1 MGLTK
6 KILMWIAIWTAI
18 LFIFIF
24 AFSVVATVIVATGL
38 GAVASGNSMMV
49 MTATFFVS
57 PLGLTIWVIGIATI
71 CAIGLLTAKRK
82 LEAGGKI

>member
-24 AFSVVATVIVATGL
+24 AFSVMATVIVATGL
-38 GAVASGNSMMV
+38 GALASGNAMMV
-49 MTATFFVS
+49 MTVTLFVS
-57 PLGLTIWVIGIATI
+57 PLVLTIWVIGIATI
-71 CAIGLLTAKRK
+71 CAISLLTVKR
-82 LEAGGKI
+82 